1 MINYEEFKKIELK
14 AAKVLEA
21 ERIEGSEKLLKMKL
35 SIGTE
40 ERQLVAGIA
49 KAYAPEEM
57 VGKTIIIVANLEP
70 RKLMGF
76 ESQGMILA
84 AHGEDGAPVI
94 LLPEKEVSPGSD
106 IS

>member
-1 MINYEEFKKIELK
+1 MINYEDFKKIELK

-21 ERIEGSEKLLKMKL
+21 ERIEGSEKLIKMKL
-35 SIGTE
+35 TIGTE

-49 KAYAPEEM
+49 KAYAPEDLI
-57 VGKTIIIVANLEP
+57 GKTIIIVANLEP
-70 RKLMGF
+70 RKLMGV

-84 AHGEDGAPVI
+84 AHGEDGMPVI
-94 LLPEKEVSPGSD
+94 LLPEKEVPPGSD